1 MTWFNNLKIG
11 TKMILGFS
19 IVIAMVIIISV
30 TAIIQ
35 MTEVDDTY
43 DYVITYPN
51 EREIILL
58 NVIRTVTAI
67 RLNTATMS
75 TLSVTNNPS
84 AIDNYV
90 KTARD
95 EYNIALNLLGDYA
108 NNVTDDG
115 RLAPDVKEE
124 RLNGST
130 QMQKLLQEYM
140 TQCVEPVAAA
150 AREGD
155 HAKTLTIVSNAT
167 ELGNQLMKIIGDAEA
182 AAASIVKNE
191 AKAAKS
197 AADQTAAAITVI
209 AAVIVLLS
217 IILALFI
224 ASIISKPII
233 RLVDVADNVAKGNL
247 NVNINTSS
255 KDEMGVLSGSFAKLI
270 GVINRLINEI
280 SEMSRMVVIEGD
292 IEARIDTS
300 HFTGSY
306 QEAAESINGVINGII
321 SDVLLLMGAMG
332 DFGKGNFASDI
343 PKLPGK
349 KAVMNENLDTLR
361 KNLRSVN
368 QDIITMVGAAVDGNL
383 TKRVDVSAYS
393 GDWAALVG
401 GLNKL
406 MDTVSA
412 PAGEIAE
419 VMEHISRGILDR
431 KMTGDYKGDFLSL
444 QKTINTTVMNISS
457 YVEEIST
464 VLQNLANNDL
474 NQEIT
479 REYVG
484 EFSNIKNALNHI
496 IDTLNNVIGDMSGA
510 AEQVS
515 AGARSISENSM
526 TLAQGASEQAASVEE
541 LNATA
546 LTINESTSRNAE
558 SAKTAESLSDHSK
571 ISATKG
577 DEDMQKMLVSMD
589 GIKDSSEKITKI
601 IKVIEDIAFQ
611 TNLLALNAAVEA
623 ARAGEHGKGFA
634 VVAEEV
640 RTLASR
646 SQTAAGETAELIEES
661 INRVDEGTKIAGE
674 TADALR
680 EIVEDVSK
688 VAEIITDITAA
699 SVEQASAVSQVTEGL
714 TQITEV
720 VQNNSATSE
729 ESASASQQLS
739 SQAEMLNNLV
749 SVFKMKG

>member
-19 IVIAMVIIISV
+19 IVIAMVIILSV
-30 TAIIQ
+30 ITIIQ

-43 DYVITYPN
+43 DYLIYHPN
-51 EREIILL
+51 ERKIILL
-58 NVIRTVTAI
+58 NVSRAVTAV

-75 TLSVTNNPS
+75 TLSVTNNPL

-90 KTARD
+90 NLARD
-95 EYNIALNLLGDYA
+95 EYNIALRLLDDYVDNL
-108 NNVTDDG
+108 NSDG
-115 RLAPDVKEE
+115 RIETAVRAD
-124 RLNGST
+124 RINGSAE
-130 QMQKLLQEYM
+130 MRKLLQAYM
-140 TQCVEPVAAA
+140 DQCVEPVAAA

-155 HAKTLTIVSNAT
+155 HARTLTIVGNAT
-167 ELGNQLMKIIGDAEA
+167 ELGNQLMGMIGEAETTA
-182 AAASIVKNE
+182 TSLVGNE
-191 AKAAKS
+191 ATAAKA
-197 AADQTAAAITVI
+197 AADQTTTAITVI
-209 AAVIVLLS
+209 AVVIVLLS
-217 IILALFI
+217 IILALLI

-247 NVNINTSS
+247 NVNIDASS
-255 KDEMGVLSGSFAKLI
+255 KDEMGMLAGSFAKLI
-270 GVINRLINEI
+270 GVINSLINEI

-292 IEARIDTS
+292 IEAKIDTS

-306 QEAAESINGVINGII
+306 QEVAESINGVINGII
-321 SDVLLLMGAMG
+321 SDVLLLIGAMG
-332 DFGKGNFASDI
+332 DFAKGNFGSDI

-349 KAVMNENLDTLR
+349 KAVMNESLDNLSS
-361 KNLRSVN
+361 NLKSVN
-368 QDIITMVGAAVDGNL
+368 EDVLKLVHAAVDGQLSN
-383 TKRVDVSAYS
+383 RADVSAYA
-393 GDWAALVG
+393 GDWATLVD

-406 MDTVSA
+406 MHAVSA
-412 PAGEIAE
+412 PATEIVE
-419 VMEHISRGILDR
+419 VMENISNGIFDR
-431 KMTGDYKGDFLSL
+431 KMNGDYKGDFLAL
-444 QKTINTTVMNISS
+444 QKTINSTVVNISS
-457 YVEEIST
+457 YIEEIST
-464 VLQNLANNDL
+464 VLHSLAQNDL

-484 EFSNIKNALNHI
+484 EFSNIKDALIHI

-541 LNATA
+541 LNATV

-558 SAKTAESLSDHSK
+558 SAKAAESLSECSK

-661 INRVDEGTKIAGE
+661 INRVEEGTKIAGE

-680 EIVEDVSK
+680 EIVDNVSK
-688 VAEIITDITAA
+688 VADIITDITAA
-699 SVEQASAVSQVTEGL
+699 SGEQASAVGQVTEGL

-729 ESASASQQLS
+729 ESASASEQLS
-739 SQAEMLNNLV
+739 SQAEMLNNMV
-749 SVFKMKG
+749 GVFSLKQ